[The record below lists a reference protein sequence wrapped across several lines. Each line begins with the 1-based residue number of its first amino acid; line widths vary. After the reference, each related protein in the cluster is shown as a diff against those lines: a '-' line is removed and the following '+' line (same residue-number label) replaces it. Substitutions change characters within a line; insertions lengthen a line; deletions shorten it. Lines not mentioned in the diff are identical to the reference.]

1 MIRSREGK
9 QLILDQFRLDGKVA
23 LVTGGNRG
31 LGSGMATALAEAGAD
46 IVSVQHGKNTAEL
59 EACISRA
66 GRDLLTVSLDIA
78 EETAAEQAREAAL
91 EHFGHVDILVNNAG
105 VQRRAPAVDF
115 AIEDWDTVL
124 NVNLRAVFLFCQV
137 FGRQMVRQGRGKIIN
152 IASLQ
157 SVQGGITIPAYT
169 ASKHAIAGL
178 TKSLCNEWASQGV
191 NVNAIAPGY
200 MDTDLNVALRANP
213 ERERQISERIPAG
226 RWGTPEDMAGAV
238 VFLASAAS
246 DYLHGH
252 MLVVDGGW
260 LAR

>member
-1 MIRSREGK
+1 M
-9 QLILDQFRLDGKVA
+9 
-23 LVTGGNRG
+23 
-31 LGSGMATALAEAGAD
+31 
-46 IVSVQHGKNTAEL
+46 VQ
-59 EACISRA
+59 
-66 GRDLLTVSLDIA
+66 
-78 EETAAEQAREAAL
+78 Q
-91 EHFGHVDILVNNAG
+91 GH
-105 VQRRAPAVDF
+105 
-115 AIEDWDTVL
+115 
-124 NVNLRAVFLFCQV
+124 
-137 FGRQMVRQGRGKIIN
+137 GKIIN

-157 SVQGGITIPAYT
+157 SVQGGITIPTYT

-200 MDTDLNVALRANP
+200 MDTDLNSALLANP
-213 ERERQISERIPAG
+213 VRERQISERIPAG

-238 VFLASAAS
+238 VFLASPAS

>member
-1 MIRSREGK
+1 M
-9 QLILDQFRLDGKVA
+9 ILDQFRLDGKVA
-23 LVTGGNRG
+23 LVTGGSRG
-31 LGSGMATALAEAGAD
+31 LGLGMAMALAEAGAD
-46 IVSVQHGKNTAEL
+46 IVSVQRGENTAEL

-78 EETAAEQAREAAL
+78 KETAAEQAREMAL
-91 EHFGHVDILVNNAG
+91 ARFGHVDILVNNAG

-115 AIEDWDTVL
+115 RIEDWDTVI

-137 FGRQMVRQGRGKIIN
+137 FGRQMVQQGHGKIIN

-157 SVQGGITIPAYT
+157 SLQGGITIPAYT

-178 TKSLCNEWASQGV
+178 TKALCNEWASQGV

-213 ERERQISERIPAG
+213 VRERQISERIPAG

-238 VFLASAAS
+238 VFLASSAS

-252 MLVVDGGW
+252 LLVVDGGW

>member
-1 MIRSREGK
+1 
-9 QLILDQFRLDGKVA
+9 LILDQFRLDGKVA
-23 LVTGGNRG
+23 VVTGGSRG
-31 LGSGMATALAEAGAD
+31 LGFGMAVALAEAGAH
-46 IVSVQHGKNTAEL
+46 IVSIQRASDTEALAE
-59 EACISRA
+59 RVTGA
-66 GRDLLTVSLDIA
+66 GRRFLPLTLDIGA
-78 EETAAEQAREAAL
+78 ETAAQEALDAAL
-91 EHFGHVDILVNNAG
+91 SSFGRVDILVNNAG

-115 AIEDWDTVL
+115 PIEDWDTVI

-137 FGRQMVRQGRGKIIN
+137 FGRQMLQQGRGKIIN

-200 MDTDLNVALRANP
+200 MNTDLNVALRANP
-213 ERERQISERIPAG
+213 VRERQISERIPAG
-226 RWGTPEDMAGAV
+226 RWGAPEDMAGAV
-238 VFLASAAS
+238 VFLASPAS
-246 DYLHGH
+246 DYVHGH

>member
-1 MIRSREGK
+1 M
-9 QLILDQFRLDGKVA
+9 ILDQFRLDGKVA
-23 LVTGGNRG
+23 LVTGGSRG
-31 LGSGMATALAEAGAD
+31 LGFGMATALAEAGAD
-46 IVSVQHGKNTAEL
+46 IISIQHTSYTEAVAER
-59 EACISRA
+59 ITRT
-66 GRDLLTVSLDIA
+66 GRRFLPLTLDIGT
-78 EETAAEQAREAAL
+78 ETAAQEALDAAL
-91 EHFGHVDILVNNAG
+91 SSFEHVDILVNNAG

-115 AIEDWDTVL
+115 LIEDWDTVI

-137 FGRQMVRQGRGKIIN
+137 FGRQMVQQGRGKIIN

-169 ASKHAIAGL
+169 ASKHAVAGL

-238 VFLASAAS
+238 VFLASPAS

-252 MLVVDGGW
+252 LLVVDGGW

>member
-1 MIRSREGK
+1 M
-9 QLILDQFRLDGKVA
+9 ILDQFRLDGKVA
-23 LVTGGNRG
+23 LITGGSRG
-31 LGSGMATALAEAGAD
+31 LGLGMAAALAEAGCA
-46 IVSVQHGKNTAEL
+46 IISIQHTSHSEELAE
-59 EACISRA
+59 RVTGM
-66 GRDLLTVSLDIA
+66 GRRFLPLTLDIGA
-78 EETAAEQAREAAL
+78 ETAAREALDAAL
-91 EHFGHVDILVNNAG
+91 SSFEHVDILVNNAG

-115 AIEDWDTVL
+115 SIEDWDTVI

-137 FGRQMVRQGRGKIIN
+137 FGRHMVQQGGGKIIN
-152 IASLQ
+152 IASLL
-157 SVQGGITIPAYT
+157 SLQGGITVPAHT
-169 ASKHAIAGL
+169 ASKHAVAGL

-213 ERERQISERIPAG
+213 VRERQISERIPAG

-238 VFLASAAS
+238 VFLASPAS

-252 MLVVDGGW
+252 LLVVDGGW

>member
-1 MIRSREGK
+1 
-9 QLILDQFRLDGKVA
+9 LILDQFRLDGKVA
-23 LVTGGNRG
+23 LVTGGSRG
-31 LGSGMATALAEAGAD
+31 LGFGMAVALAEAGAD
-46 IVSVQHGKNTAEL
+46 IISIQHTSHTEALAER
-59 EACISRA
+59 ITST
-66 GRDLLTVSLDIA
+66 GRRFLPLTLDIGT
-78 EETAAEQAREAAL
+78 ETAAKEALDAAL
-91 EHFGHVDILVNNAG
+91 SCFGHVDILVNNAG

-115 AIEDWDTVL
+115 PIEDWDTVI

-157 SVQGGITIPAYT
+157 SLQGGITIPAYT

-178 TKSLCNEWASQGV
+178 TKSLCNEWASKGV

-200 MDTDLNVALRANP
+200 MDTDLNVTLRANP

-238 VFLASAAS
+238 VFLASPAS

-252 MLVVDGGW
+252 LLVVDGGW

>member
-1 MIRSREGK
+1 LEYAGHACAGREERQRPCCHGIANWYTNG
-9 QLILDQFRLDGKVA
+9 QQIVGNLPDGFIAISNTTVLGVPLPAIYVA
-23 LVTGGNRG
+23 L
-31 LGSGMATALAEAGAD
+31 D
-46 IVSVQHGKNTAEL
+46 
-59 EACISRA
+59 SR
-66 GRDLLTVSLDIA
+66 S
-78 EETAAEQAREAAL
+78 
-91 EHFGHVDILVNNAG
+91 
-105 VQRRAPAVDF
+105 
-115 AIEDWDTVL
+115 
-124 NVNLRAVFLFCQV
+124 VNLRAVFLFCQT
-137 FGRQMVRQGRGKIIN
+137 FGRQMVQQGHGKIIN

-157 SVQGGITIPAYT
+157 SVQGGITIPTYT

-200 MDTDLNVALRANP
+200 MDTDLNSALLANP
-213 ERERQISERIPAG
+213 VRERQISERIPAG

-238 VFLASAAS
+238 VFLASPAS

>member
-1 MIRSREGK
+1 M
-9 QLILDQFRLDGKVA
+9 ILDQFRLDGKVA
-23 LVTGGNRG
+23 LVTGGSRG
-31 LGSGMATALAEAGAD
+31 LGFAMATGLAEAGAD
-46 IVSVQHGKNTAEL
+46 IISIQHASHP
-59 EACISRA
+59 EALA
-66 GRDLLTVSLDIA
+66 GQITSTGRRFLPLTLDIGT
-78 EETAAEQAREAAL
+78 ETAANEALDAAL
-91 EHFGHVDILVNNAG
+91 SSFGHVDILVNNAG

-115 AIEDWDTVL
+115 PIEDWDAVI

-137 FGRQMVRQGRGKIIN
+137 FGRQMLQQGNGKIIN
-152 IASLQ
+152 IASLLA
-157 SVQGGITIPAYT
+157 VQGGITIPAYT

-178 TKSLCNEWASQGV
+178 TKALCNEWASQGI

-238 VFLASAAS
+238 VFLASPAS
-246 DYLHGH
+246 DYLHGQ

>member
-1 MIRSREGK
+1 
-9 QLILDQFRLDGKVA
+9 LILDQFRLDGKVA
-23 LVTGGNRG
+23 LVTGGSRG
-31 LGSGMATALAEAGAD
+31 LGLGMAKALAEAGAD
-46 IVSVQHGKNTAEL
+46 IVSVQRGENTAEL
-59 EACISRA
+59 EACISHA

-78 EETAAEQAREAAL
+78 KETAAEQAREMAL
-91 EHFGHVDILVNNAG
+91 ARFGHVDILVNNAG

-115 AIEDWDTVL
+115 RIEDWDTVI

-137 FGRQMVRQGRGKIIN
+137 FGRQMVQQCRGKIIN
-152 IASLQ
+152 IASLL

-178 TKSLCNEWASQGV
+178 TKALCNEWASQGV

-213 ERERQISERIPAG
+213 QRERQISERIPAG

-238 VFLASAAS
+238 VFLASPAS

>member
-1 MIRSREGK
+1 M
-9 QLILDQFRLDGKVA
+9 ILDQFRLKGQVA

-31 LGSGMATALAEAGAD
+31 LGFGMAVALAEAGAD
-46 IVSVQHGKNTAEL
+46 IISIQRTTHTSALAERIAATGQRFL
-59 EACISRA
+59 PLTLDISIDPSA
-66 GRDLLTVSLDIA
+66 QQSLD
-78 EETAAEQAREAAL
+78 AAL
-91 EHFGHVDILVNNAG
+91 AHFEHVDILVNNAG

-115 AIEDWDTVL
+115 PLADWDTVI

-137 FGRQMVRQGRGKIIN
+137 FGRHMVQRGRGKIIN

-157 SVQGGITIPAYT
+157 SIQGGITIPAYT

-178 TKSLCNEWASQGV
+178 TKSLCNEWASRGV

-213 ERERQISERIPAG
+213 IRERQISERIPAG

-238 VFLASAAS
+238 VFLASRAS

-252 MLVVDGGW
+252 MIVVDGGW